1 MAIEYQLN
9 FQTRTFSGYA
19 IAIPNPLD
27 VRPKFQSKQS
37 VTIGVSLEKVW
48 EYGLDLSRIADY
60 HPRVNKVDLISGKQ
74 FREAGVAYHCHLSD
88 GKNTCIEKDI
98 EIIPMEKVVTVF
110 LSDTMGLTKL
120 LPDYVVE
127 TTLKK
132 IDDQTTQIEISHF
145 YSSSK
150 LKVWLLN
157 FVIKRKVAK
166 ETQEMLNAMKKAI
179 ENEH

>member
-1 MAIEYQLN
+1 M
-9 FQTRTFSGYA
+9 
-19 IAIPNPLD
+19 
-27 VRPKFQSKQS
+27 RPTFQSKQS
-37 VTIGVSLEKVW
+37 VTINAPLEKVW
-48 EYGLDLSRIADY
+48 LFGQDLSRIPAY

-74 FREAGVAYHCHLSD
+74 IREAGVAYQCHLSD

-98 EIIPMEKVVTVF
+98 EIVPMKKIVTVF
-110 LSDTMGLTKL
+110 ISDTMGLTKL

-127 TTLKK
+127 TTLEK
-132 IDDQTTQIEISHF
+132 IDDQTTQLEISHF

-157 FVIKRKVAK
+157 VFIKKKVAK
-166 ETQEMLNAMKKAI
+166 ETQDMLNALKKAI

>member
-1 MAIEYQLN
+1 M
-9 FQTRTFSGYA
+9 
-19 IAIPNPLD
+19 
-27 VRPKFQSKQS
+27 RPTFQSKQS
-37 VTIGVSLEKVW
+37 VTINAPLEKVW
-48 EYGLDLSRIADY
+48 LFGQDLSRIPAY

-74 FREAGVAYHCHLSD
+74 IREAGVAFQCHLSD

-98 EIIPMEKVVTVF
+98 EIVPMKKIVTVF
-110 LSDTMGLTKL
+110 ISDTMGLTKL

-127 TTLKK
+127 TTLEK
-132 IDDQTTQIEISHF
+132 IDDQTTQIEILHF

-157 FVIKRKVAK
+157 VFIKKKVAK
-166 ETQEMLNAMKKAI
+166 ETQDMLNALKKAI